1 MKKFILAVAALFM
14 AASMVSAQDMAEAT
28 EQYNNGATALSTK
41 NYTGALEYFQKA
53 LEMGTAIGE
62 EADEIVANC
71 KEVIPGVILQIAKNH
86 IKEGQYTEAEAQ
98 IAAAVKA
105 AEEYGNEEVLAD
117 AKELAPQMWLR
128 MGSDALKIKD
138 YAGAAEGFLKSY
150 QLDTTNANTA
160 LKLGQV
166 LASLGK
172 KEEALTYFQHAI
184 WNGEEEDA
192 NKQISNMFLK
202 EANVA
207 FKAKKL
213 EDAVDA
219 ALKANSYA
227 ENATAYLIAGQASQ
241 KLNKNS
247 NAIEYFEKYLELK
260 PDASNASAI
269 TFTIGALYQGMKNN
283 AKALEFYQKVENDAK
298 FGAQAKELI
307 KALSK

>member
-1 MKKFILAVAALFM
+1 MKKFILAVAAMFL

-41 NYTGALEYFQKA
+41 NYTSALDYFRKA

-98 IAAAVKA
+98 IAAAVEA
-105 AEEYGNEEVLAD
+105 AQEYGNEAVLAD
-117 AKELAPQMWLR
+117 AKELAPQMWLK
-128 MGSDALKIKD
+128 MGNDALKIKD
-138 YAGAAEGFLKSY
+138 FEGAAEGLRKSY
-150 QLDTTNANTA
+150 DLDTTNASTA
-160 LKLGQV
+160 IKLGQT
-166 LASLGK
+166 LAALGRK
-172 KEEALTYFQHAI
+172 DEALDIFQHAI
-184 WNGEEEDA
+184 WNGEEEEA

-207 FKAKKL
+207 YKAKKL
-213 EDAVDA
+213 AEAVEA
-219 ALKANSYA
+219 ANKANSYA

-247 NAIEYFEKYLELK
+247 DAVENLEKYLELK

-269 TFTIGALYQGMKNN
+269 TFTIAALYQGMKNN
-283 AKALEFYQKVENDAK
+283 SKALEFYKKVENDAQ
-298 FGAQAKELI
+298 FGAQAKQMI
-307 KALSK
+307 SALSK

>member
-1 MKKFILAVAALFM
+1 
-14 AASMVSAQDMAEAT
+14 
-28 EQYNNGATALSTK
+28 
-41 NYTGALEYFQKA
+41 
-53 LEMGTAIGE
+53 
-62 EADEIVANC
+62 
-71 KEVIPGVILQIAKNH
+71 
-86 IKEGQYTEAEAQ
+86 
-98 IAAAVKA
+98 
-105 AEEYGNEEVLAD
+105 
-117 AKELAPQMWLR
+117 MWLR

-192 NKQISNMFLK
+192 NKQISNMYLK

-307 KALSK
+307 KALNK

>member
-1 MKKFILAVAALFM
+1 MQ
-14 AASMVSAQDMAEAT
+14 S
-28 EQYNNGATALSTK
+28 G
-41 NYTGALEYFQKA
+41 
-53 LEMGTAIGE
+53 
-62 EADEIVANC
+62 
-71 KEVIPGVILQIAKNH
+71 
-86 IKEGQYTEAEAQ
+86 
-98 IAAAVKA
+98 
-105 AEEYGNEEVLAD
+105 
-117 AKELAPQMWLR
+117 
-128 MGSDALKIKD
+128 
-138 YAGAAEGFLKSY
+138 
-150 QLDTTNANTA
+150 
-160 LKLGQV
+160 
-166 LASLGK
+166 
-172 KEEALTYFQHAI
+172 
-184 WNGEEEDA
+184 
-192 NKQISNMFLK
+192 K
-202 EANVA
+202 EANIA